1 MKIRRNFDF
10 EESNQQF
17 WPCGYQLLSCRNE
30 MQIQEKI
37 KQWMGIE
44 QDEMLH
50 TKIPFIETFEIM
62 GGFECTEKVVDI
74 LFR

>member
-1 MKIRRNFDF
+1 M
-10 EESNQQF
+10 
-17 WPCGYQLLSCRNE
+17 
-30 MQIQEKI
+30 QEKI

-50 TKIPFIETFEIM
+50 TKIPFIETLQIM
-62 GGFECTEKVVDI
+62 EGFECTEKVVDI